1 MDFTIPKNKKA
12 LDDTLTDLSNMTLEE
27 LELEID
33 RLIDDP
39 RTQAIHYAKNLQL
52 EME

>member
-27 LELEID
+27 LEREVD
-33 RLIDDP
+33 RLMDDP
-39 RTQAIHYAKNLQL
+39 RTQAIHYAQTLQL
-52 EME
+52 EIE